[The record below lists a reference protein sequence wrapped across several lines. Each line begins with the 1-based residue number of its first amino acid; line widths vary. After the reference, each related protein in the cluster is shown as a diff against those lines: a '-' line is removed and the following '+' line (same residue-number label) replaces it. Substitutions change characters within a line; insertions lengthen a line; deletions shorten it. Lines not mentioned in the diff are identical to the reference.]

1 MAAREDRSKGSTSE
15 PVSIGEE
22 IAKIP
27 YEPLLPIEKRL
38 IVWSLVLGAALMGI
52 LFWISQSFFT
62 VTG

>member
-1 MAAREDRSKGSTSE
+1 MAPHEDRSKGSMPE
-15 PVSIGEE
+15 PASIGEE

-52 LFWISQSFFT
+52 LFWVSQSFFA
-62 VTG
+62 VTS